1 MKRVLI
7 LAGLLMCVL
16 GEVASAA
23 ELRIGIIGLDT
34 SHVIAFTRSLNDAS
48 SPGHVP
54 GAKVVA
60 AFKGGSPDVPA
71 SATRVDKFTA
81 DLQSTYGVRIVGTIA
96 ELCDL
101 VDAVLLESV
110 DGRVHLEQARE
121 VLRRRK
127 PLFIDKP
134 MAASLADAKEI
145 ARLAQES
152 GTPWFSSSSLR
163 FASAY
168 QEFLADPA
176 RGQVLGV
183 EAHGPASLEPTNPGL
198 FWYGIHAVETL
209 YTLMGPGC
217 TSVTMTSNAD
227 YDLAVGVWKD
237 GRIGTVKGLRTGK
250 QDYGAL
256 VYGDKAVTYLPVK
269 DVSYVP
275 LVRQIV
281 AFFQTGKPPVPPE
294 ETLEIMAFMDAAER
308 SRVKG
313 GVPTDLAR

>member
-1 MKRVLI
+1 MKRIVV
-7 LAGLLMCVL
+7 LAGLACIF
-16 GEVASAA
+16 GAGAEAA
-23 ELRIGIIGLDT
+23 ELRVGIIGLDT
-34 SHVIAFTRSLNDAS
+34 SHVIAFTKSLNDAS
-48 SPGHVP
+48 SPDHVA
-54 GAKVVA
+54 GGRVVA

-81 DLQSTYGVRIVGTIA
+81 ELQSAYGVKIAGTIA

-101 VDAVLLESV
+101 VDVVLLESV

-134 MAASLADAKEI
+134 MAASFADAKEI
-145 ARLAQES
+145 ARLAKET

-163 FASAY
+163 FAPAY
-168 QEFLADPA
+168 QEFLAEPA
-176 RGQVLGV
+176 RGLVLGV

-209 YTLMGPGC
+209 FTLMGQGC
-217 TSVTMTSNAD
+217 VSVSMTSNAD
-227 YDLAVGVWKD
+227 FDLAVGVWKD
-237 GRIGTVKGLRTGK
+237 GRIGTVKGLRKGH
-250 QDYGAL
+250 QAYGAL
-256 VYGDKAVTYLPVK
+256 VYGEKSVTYLPVR

-275 LVRQIV
+275 LVRQIM
-281 AFFQTGKPPVPPE
+281 AFFQSGTSPVPPE

-313 GVPTDLAR
+313 GAPTELAR